1 MGGQHTGIVGTVCR
15 VGYHFMTEDEWRDF
29 LHRPVRPATLATV
42 RGDGRPH
49 VAPIWYDLDV
59 DGTIVFT
66 TGEDTVKGRNLRRD
80 VRVTLCV
87 QDDQPPFSFVMVE
100 GRAELSEDLGPLR
113 EWATRIGGRY
123 MGSDRAEEFGA
134 RNAVPGELLVRVTP
148 TRVVAARDVAD

>member
-1 MGGQHTGIVGTVCR
+1 
-15 VGYHFMTEDEWRDF
+15 
-29 LHRPVRPATLATV
+29 
-42 RGDGRPH
+42 
-49 VAPIWYDLDV
+49 VAPIWYDLDA

-80 VRVTLCV
+80 GRVTLCV

-100 GRAELSEDLGPLR
+100 GRAELSEDLGPLL

-123 MGSDRAEEFGA
+123 MGADRADEFGA